1 MSVAQAAFAIIIAI
15 AFVFYF
21 FLSLFLSAF
30 CDNRPQLCFF
40 VLSFLTALPLFG
52 FPFYRRL

>member
-1 MSVAQAAFAIIIAI
+1 MYAAQAAFAIIIAI
-15 AFVFYF
+15 AFIFYF
-21 FLSLFLSAF
+21 FLFLSLSAF
-30 CDNRPQLCFF
+30 CDNRPQLCYF

>member
-15 AFVFYF
+15 AFVFCF
-21 FLSLFLSAF
+21 FLFLFLSAF

-40 VLSFLTALPLFG
+40 VLSFLMALPLFG